1 MFRKPSFAGGPAPL
15 TDSGL
20 ELLNAMLT
28 YDPERRIS
36 ARDALAHP
44 YFAEDPPPKPV
55 ALGPLASANGAGRV
69 RSREAAGAG
78 DDEGRIPS
86 LPSP

>member
-15 TDSGL
+15 TDRGL

-28 YDPERRIS
+28 YDPDRRIS

-44 YFAEDPPPKPV
+44 YFSEDPPPKPLS
-55 ALGPLASANGAGRV
+55 LGPLFAGANGSSRA
-69 RSREAAGAG
+69 REAATAS
-78 DDEGRIPS
+78 EEERRR
-86 LPSP
+86 LNASP